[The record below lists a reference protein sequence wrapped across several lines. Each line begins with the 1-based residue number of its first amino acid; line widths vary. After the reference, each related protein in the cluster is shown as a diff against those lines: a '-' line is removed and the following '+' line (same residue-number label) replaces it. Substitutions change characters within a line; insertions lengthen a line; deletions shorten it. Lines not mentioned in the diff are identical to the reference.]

1 MATIATAFVK
11 QFSSN
16 LLHLVQQKG
25 SRLRS
30 TVMVKS
36 DVVGEETSMD
46 QIGSQTATKKESR
59 NSDTPISQP
68 NLQRRWITLYDYE
81 VAKLHDKQD
90 QLKMLADP
98 TSSYVMGQAWSL
110 GRAMDTEII
119 VAASG
124 SARTD
129 KTGSTSTSLPAAQKI
144 VVGGSGLTL
153 AKLLSAKEILDGA
166 EVDEDEDKFIIVSA
180 KQMTNLLNTTEV
192 KNADY
197 NSVKALVE
205 GKVGEFLGFKFKRS
219 ERLETDDSDSRL
231 VLCYARSGIGLAVAQ
246 DITTD
251 IGVRRDKSMAKQVY
265 ASLGIGAS
273 RLEEEKI
280 VQIACSE

>member
-1 MATIATAFVK
+1 MAAITTAFVK

-16 LLHLVQQKG
+16 LFHNVQQKG
-25 SRLRS
+25 SRLRN
-30 TVMVKS
+30 TVLLKT

-46 QIGSQTATKKESR
+46 QVGKQLAIKKMAR
-59 NSDTPISQP
+59 NSDTPIRQP
-68 NLQRRWITLYDYE
+68 NLSRRWITLYDYE

-98 TSSYVMGQAWSL
+98 TSNYVQGQAFAL
-110 GRAMDTEII
+110 GRAMDDEII

-124 SARTD
+124 TARTD
-129 KTGSTSTSLPAAQKI
+129 KTGSTSTTFPASQK
-144 VVGGSGLTL
+144 VVVAASGLTL
-153 AKLLSAKEILDGA
+153 AKLFSTKEILDGN
-166 EVDEDEDKFIIVSA
+166 EVDEDEDKYMIVSA

-192 KNADY
+192 KNTDY
-197 NSVKALVE
+197 NTVKALVE
-205 GKVGEFLGFKFKRS
+205 GKVNEFMGFKFKRS

-231 VLCYARSGIGLAVAQ
+231 VLAYARTGIGLAIAQ
-246 DITTD
+246 DIKTD

-273 RLEEEKI
+273 RLEEEKV

>member
-98 TSSYVMGQAWSL
+98 TSPYVMGQAWSL

-119 VAASG
+119 NAASG
-124 SARTD
+124 TARTD
-129 KTGSTSTSLPAAQKI
+129 KTGSTSTTLGAAQKI

-153 AKLLSAKEILDGA
+153 AKLLSAKEILDGG
-166 EVDEDEDKFIIVSA
+166 KLTRTR
-180 KQMTNLLNTTEV
+180 TNSL
-192 KNADY
+192 
-197 NSVKALVE
+197 SCP
-205 GKVGEFLGFKFKRS
+205 RS
-219 ERLETDDSDSRL
+219 
-231 VLCYARSGIGLAVAQ
+231 
-246 DITTD
+246 
-251 IGVRRDKSMAKQVY
+251 K
-265 ASLGIGAS
+265 
-273 RLEEEKI
+273 
-280 VQIACSE
+280 